1 MLLGTRVQFPPPPL
15 FLYKRQQAT
24 VSVKTRLTFLM
35 AVGLRRTRTGVIFA
49 KERQQTAVR
58 VPGALPRAL
67 PGLWPNTQTWPWSR
81 PPGPTCPRPFVLAL
95 SRWSRPQRFEEF
107 RMRRLGSAS

>member
-1 MLLGTRVQFPPPPL
+1 MSRVSLDAVEMLLGTRVQFPPPPL

-49 KERQQTAVR
+49 KERQQTDKAFLIAKPMR
-58 VPGALPRAL
+58 KAAWTKRFAAGWGERRRAKWDR
-67 PGLWPNTQTWPWSR
+67 G
-81 PPGPTCPRPFVLAL
+81 GGEA
-95 SRWSRPQRFEEF
+95 
-107 RMRRLGSAS
+107 G